1 MTKYKDVCIIL
12 LLITIIFPALAY
24 SEPNGIEA
32 FGSRLVN
39 EFPATFLS
47 DTNATFTNQNNIAVL
62 LLTGGAS
69 IAMHN
74 TDADR
79 NLDENFRRHRAF
91 DDSPSNLLDYAGNP
105 LTHLG
110 ATGIWYLLSDDNRTG
125 QDHAWTMLSALAI
138 TDSAAF
144 GLKLVTNDKRPNGNN
159 FSFPSAHT
167 ASSFCV
173 ASVLDEY
180 YGPEVGI
187 PAYVGAALVGW
198 RMMDSHDHWA
208 SDVLFGGTLGYVVGH
223 TVAGKHKQLE
233 LAGFQI
239 QPMVSLDSRSA
250 TGLCLV
256 KRF

>member
-1 MTKYKDVCIIL
+1 MGIARYNIT
-12 LLITIIFPALAY
+12 LLIVVTLHHAAY
-24 SEPNGIEA
+24 ADSNNISA

-39 EFPATFLS
+39 EFPSTFLS
-47 DTNATFTNQNNIAVL
+47 DANATFTNTNNITAL

-74 TDADR
+74 TDADK
-79 NLDENFRRHRAF
+79 NLDKNFRRHRAF
-91 DDSPSNLLDYAGNP
+91 DDTPSDFLDIAGNP
-105 LTHLG
+105 FTHLG
-110 ATGIWYLLSDDNRTG
+110 ATGIWYLLSNDDRTG
-125 QDHAWTMLSALAI
+125 QDRAWTMLSALSI

-144 GLKLVTNDKRPNGNN
+144 GLKLVVNTERPNGDN

-180 YGPEVGI
+180 YGPQIGI
-187 PAYVGAALVGW
+187 PAYAGAALVGW

-208 SDVLFGGTLGYVVGH
+208 SDVLFGGTLGYIVGH

-233 LAGFQI
+233 LAGFKI
-239 QPMVSLDSRSA
+239 EPMISFDSHFA
-250 TGLCLV
+250 AGLCLV
-256 KRF
+256 KHF